1 MTCMWY
7 WTQKQ
12 GMFLLL
18 QIYICVFCVF
28 SCLFYMLLQFKR
40 DSFLLYP
47 FYWLLFVQLKAI
59 GFPMLNFISY
69 YLIECLLY
77 EFFLNNLFPCIFRS
91 LSNHLQTGAVFLLL
105 FHFDLYSHTMLN
117 NSGEIGIYALF
128 LISVCFYHVCACV
141 RSYSIKYY
149 QINVYPLCQALPSN
163 YDFSPR
169 N

>member
-1 MTCMWY
+1 MHVILNPKTRNVFAFANLHLCLLCF
-7 WTQKQ
+7 
-12 GMFLLL
+12 FL
-18 QIYICVFCVF
+18 
-28 SCLFYMLLQFKR
+28 LFYMSLQFKR

-59 GFPMLNFISY
+59 GFSMFIFISY

-91 LSNHLQTGAVFLLL
+91 LSNHLQTGVVFLLL

-128 LISVCFYHVCACV
+128 LISV
-141 RSYSIKYY
+141 
-149 QINVYPLCQALPSN
+149 
-163 YDFSPR
+163 
-169 N
+169 